1 MTGCP
6 AADPVS
12 CFFAGFCTPI
22 TASRHLR
29 ATNVP
34 PMPEPESFS
43 STHADA
49 AAPDANAAALQ
60 RFATLTR
67 EALRECTCQQVLLV
81 AYQGGVPAID
91 EQGQGLQRIMARPI
105 ALRGLAHLSFLLRFP
120 TKDITKNLPQAEGLA
135 LIGQWLADGAFRNA
149 HLFTATEEVQLAISK
164 KGKASVRVGKLEG
177 AAGAGRAPMSGPVAS
192 ADAAVLAAP
201 QVHNRDKH
209 RLLELSRPFLH
220 ELGVTDAHG
229 QLIPAMSRKWKQ
241 INKFIEVFSS
251 AVARSSLA
259 ERQALH
265 VVDFGSGKGYLT
277 FAVHDWLRNTMGRD
291 ARVTGV
297 ELRDDLVQLCRRVIG
312 KLQLPGM
319 DYEQGDVRHY
329 HPADLDVV
337 IALHACDIA
346 TDHAIHLGIRAGAEI
361 ILCSPCCHKEVR
373 PQLLSPHPLRPIL
386 QHGIHQA
393 QEAEM
398 LTDGLRA
405 MLLDAA
411 GYDTQVFEFI
421 SLEHTNKNKMIL
433 AVKRR
438 QPKDNAEVV
447 SQIRDIK
454 AFYGLQRQCLEE
466 LLKADGVLPA

>member
-1 MTGCP
+1 M
-6 AADPVS
+6 ADPADI
-12 CFFAGFCTPI
+12 AG
-22 TASRHLR
+22 
-29 ATNVP
+29 
-34 PMPEPESFS
+34 
-43 STHADA
+43 
-49 AAPDANAAALQ
+49 ANAPHLD

-67 EALRECTCQQVLLV
+67 EALAQGTCQQLLWV
-81 AYQGGVPAID
+81 AYQGGVPAIE
-91 EQGQGLQRIMARPI
+91 EQGQGLQRVMVRPI
-105 ALRGLAHLSFLLRFP
+105 ELRGQPHLSFLLRFP
-120 TKDITKNLPQAEGLA
+120 TKDITKNLPTREGLA
-135 LIGQWLADGAFRNA
+135 LIGDWLQAGAFLNA

-164 KGKASVRVGKLEG
+164 KGKATVRIGKLEG
-177 AAGAGRAPMSGPVAS
+177 APAANQATASGAAAGDGGKTAPTQS
-192 ADAAVLAAP
+192 
-201 QVHNRDKH
+201 HNREKH
-209 RLLELSRPFLH
+209 RLLELSRPFLR

-241 INKFIEVFSS
+241 INKFLEVFSS
-251 AVARSSLA
+251 AVAKSSLA
-259 ERQALH
+259 EREALH

-277 FAVHDWLRNTMGRD
+277 FAVHDWLRHTMERD

-297 ELRDDLVQLCRRVIG
+297 ELRDDLVQLCQRVIG
-312 KLQLPGM
+312 KLRLQGM
-319 DYEQGDVRHY
+319 DYEQGDVRDY
-329 HPADLDVV
+329 HPSDLDVV

-405 MLLDAA
+405 LLLDAA

-438 QPKDNAEVV
+438 QPQDNAEVV
-447 SQIRDIK
+447 GQIRDIK

-466 LLKADGVLPA
+466 LLKADGLLPA